1 MQTVINSVRVEN
13 RHSNFTGTHFPAQS
27 CMHSSKHLNQPTL
40 NLHES
45 HTIYASVTV
54 AFLALTQIMRF
65 NNPHPFPWKG
75 KISLATRK
83 TQGRDEN
90 AIRACNASVSLLFQ
104 RGTDLVLRSNKEA
117 IMNLFELIA
126 SLHDTQ

>member
-54 AFLALTQIMRF
+54 AYFTTACISR
-65 NNPHPFPWKG
+65 PH
-75 KISLATRK
+75 
-83 TQGRDEN
+83 
-90 AIRACNASVSLLFQ
+90 
-104 RGTDLVLRSNKEA
+104 SNHE
-117 IMNLFELIA
+117 I
-126 SLHDTQ
+126 